1 MSTRDSG
8 RCCYPSF
15 WCAVVLVMLT
25 RDLFLCLW
33 WLSCPSFDMVMLAAG
48 TSNNKDKRSDAGHH
62 KTLPLKNNAVM
73 LVPGELPGYT
83 GWARLEQ
90 TLAGSF
96 QITPRQHKTVIIRN
110 KWNVTVQ
117 CLNCQHNI
125 TGDQHAQFYA
135 RAYSPAVLA
144 GNTHEI
150 NNTVYTIGFLPMD
163 PGLYHVEV
171 VLVSS
176 EMPSWNVFLLSL
188 KQEEPTYEGF
198 LLQDF
203 PLQLQVLPSPFIPQT
218 SLNQSCTMSNCIH
231 CIKCNCCMKQLSS
244 ILS

>member
-1 MSTRDSG
+1 
-8 RCCYPSF
+8 
-15 WCAVVLVMLT
+15 
-25 RDLFLCLW
+25 
-33 WLSCPSFDMVMLAAG
+33 MVMLAAG

-96 QITPRQHKTVIIRN
+96 QITPCQHKTVVIGN

-125 TGDQHAQFYA
+125 ITGGQHAQFYA
-135 RAYSPAVLA
+135 HAYGPAVLV
-144 GNTHEI
+144 GNIHEI
-150 NNTVYTIGFLPMD
+150 NKIVVYTIGFLPMD

-176 EMPSWNVFLLSL
+176 EMPSWSAFLLSL
-188 KQEEPTYEGF
+188 EQEEPTYEGF
-198 LLQDF
+198 FFKISLCSYKSCPYHSYCKLL
-203 PLQLQVLPSPFIPQT
+203 
-218 SLNQSCTMSNCIH
+218 
-231 CIKCNCCMKQLSS
+231 
-244 ILS
+244 